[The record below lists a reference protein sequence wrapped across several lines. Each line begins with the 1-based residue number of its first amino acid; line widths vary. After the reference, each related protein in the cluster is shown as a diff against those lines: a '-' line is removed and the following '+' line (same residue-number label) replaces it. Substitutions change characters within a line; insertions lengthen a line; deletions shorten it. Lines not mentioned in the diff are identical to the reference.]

1 MGEAT
6 PGAEA
11 GAAQQKDQCASRPE
25 AACPVP
31 RSFCRCKNLRVVR
44 ELGGAGTQG
53 VTKAK

>member
-31 RSFCRCKNLRVVR
+31 RSFCHCKNLRVVR
-44 ELGGAGTQG
+44 ELGGVGTQG